1 MDLIVITNQKLNK
14 IILLIQIILLKYVI
28 FHAWNVKIKV
38 IYVLYAIQT
47 IIIFMDIK
55 MVRAF
60 QILYLN
66 MD

>member
-1 MDLIVITNQKLNK
+1 MDLIVIINQKLNK

-28 FHAWNVKIKV
+28 FHAWNVKVKV

-55 MVRAF
+55 MVHAF